1 MIKKSI
7 KMKTKEKISQLVEII
22 SRLPGQNSFGAE
34 SILYIKNEK
43 RTRRAKPRTLEMST
57 LVSETEPLAEI
68 SAAPMSKLSRLRTNL
83 KKIRWHDLL

>member
-1 MIKKSI
+1 MN
-7 KMKTKEKISQLVEII
+7 
-22 SRLPGQNSFGAE
+22 RLP
-34 SILYIKNEK
+34 
-43 RTRRAKPRTLEMST
+43 KPLTLELLQR